1 MADIRYPL
9 KNGDKTSTVG
19 ILIATGRSVF
29 HHGTT
34 VGVEGDY
41 ASCPACKSGGEVRN
55 DCYPAFDF
63 EGKQIL
69 VSGARVYCGC
79 STHPIVLPSQG
90 NFTVEVNRRG
100 AGSSSPSPHSKITG
114 ATESEEAAG
123 DTYDEQVRVV
133 DGNTHA
139 PIACLAYYIETSDDA
154 TYRGYTDADGRCER
168 VSTERPEML
177 TLYLG
182 DDAEIRMEGKA

>member
-19 ILIATGRSVF
+19 ILIATGRSVL

-55 DCYPAFDF
+55 DCYPAFDI

-69 VSGARVYCGC
+69 VSGARGVLRMFNPSNRASVAREFHRRSQPPRCRLFV
-79 STHPIVLPSQG
+79 PISSLQDH
-90 NFTVEVNRRG
+90 RG
-100 AGSSSPSPHSKITG
+100 HRI
-114 ATESEEAAG
+114 
-123 DTYDEQVRVV
+123 
-133 DGNTHA
+133 
-139 PIACLAYYIETSDDA
+139 
-154 TYRGYTDADGRCER
+154 
-168 VSTERPEML
+168 
-177 TLYLG
+177 
-182 DDAEIRMEGKA
+182 

>member
-1 MADIRYPL
+1 M
-9 KNGDKTSTVG
+9 
-19 ILIATGRSVF
+19 IATRPLISRASRFWSV
-29 HHGTT
+29 
-34 VGVEGDY
+34 
-41 ASCPACKSGGEVRN
+41 VR
-55 DCYPAFDF
+55 
-63 EGKQIL
+63 G
-69 VSGARVYCGC
+69 VYCGC

-139 PIACLAYYIETSDDA
+139 PIAGLAYYIETSDGA

-182 DDAEIRMEGKA
+182 DDAEMRMEGKA